1 MTFLELVQRF
11 ILESSSGSPSSSIS
25 TVVNQTGENLR
36 YVTWV
41 NQSWLDIQNLRR
53 DWKWMRSSGMTGG
66 GMSFTTV
73 AGTAIYPLG
82 SGAGTCGV
90 TSANFGDWLK
100 PTFRCFTTAQGNT
113 GDEMLIGWIG
123 YDTWRDAY
131 MVGPQRSVQ
140 TRPVIMSISPAMG
153 ICVGPPPNGN
163 YTITG
168 DYETRPALMAVANA
182 SEPTGLD
189 TQYQMAIVYKAL
201 ISYGFERVAPEVIER
216 ARAEYRTII
225 RQLERLQLPMM
236 SFGGPLA

>member
-1 MTFLELVQRF
+1 MIVTFLELVQRF
-11 ILESSSGSPSSSIS
+11 ILEASGTGSIS

-41 NQSWLDIQNLRR
+41 NQAWLDIQNHRR

-73 AGTAIYPLG
+73 SGTAVYPLG

-90 TSANFGDWLK
+90 ASASFGDWLK

-113 GDEMLIGWIG
+113 GDEMLIGWID
-123 YDTWRDAY
+123 YDTWRDGY
-131 MVGPQRSVQ
+131 EVGPQRAVT
-140 TRPVIMSISPAMG
+140 TRPVIMSIAPNMS
-153 ICVGPPPNGN
+153 ICVGPPPTGS

-168 DYETRPALMAVANA
+168 DYETRPTLMTVADD
-182 SEPTGLD
+182 STPTGLD
-189 TQYQMAIVYKAL
+189 SQYQMAIVYKAL
-201 ISYGFERVAPEVIER
+201 ISYGYERVAQEVIER
-216 ARAEYRTII
+216 SREEYRILM

-236 SFGGPLA
+236 SWGGPLA